1 MEVKASTNFLR
12 IAPRKVRLVIDAV
25 RGQKIDQAIIRL
37 RFIEKAAAE
46 PVLKLL
52 KSAVDNARQKGLDVS
67 TLVVKEILANQGPI
81 MYRYRPRAMGRA
93 TPIRKR
99 TTHVNV
105 VLEGKELA
113 APKKEEK
120 PKAAKAPAKAKA
132 AKK

>member
-105 VLEGKELA
+105 VLEGKEGTE
-113 APKKEEK
+113 KKEESG
-120 PKAAKAPAKAKA
+120 
-132 AKK
+132 KKKVEKKVTTKTKK